1 MRILIE
7 TEIPTEAGNNFVKNP
22 SFGEKLQA
30 IFQEQ
35 KAEAVY
41 FHPRNG
47 QRGITYVAQISD
59 GSKIPWLL
67 EPWWVLEGGL
77 RFYSRSLECLRTRPI
92 SPTARAV
99 RPKRAFLGR

>member
-1 MRILIE
+1 MRFLVTLDIDTKSGNALV
-7 TEIPTEAGNNFVKNP
+7 TNPT
-22 SFGEKLQA
+22 FGEKLQS

-47 QRGITYVAQISD
+47 NRGITYVAQITD

-67 EPWWVLEGGL
+67 EPWWVIGA
-77 RFYSRSLECLRTRPI
+77 SRVEATPCFTPPEMAKAMPDVAALAKKYAP
-92 SPTARAV
+92 
-99 RPKRAFLGR
+99 